1 MNIKSKSKLLL
12 KNKPN
17 SIHQLSQ
24 LGLVGIKNLGNSC
37 YMNAAVQCLSNFYEF
52 SNYFL
57 KKDFDKKLIKEIK
70 DKKGNSD
77 INQYEL
83 LIKFTQIIKKI
94 HLGKEKFI
102 SINSFRNSIGKKNT
116 IFMSNTQEDTQEFLI
131 TLFDLLNEQIYLYNK
146 KINKNFKTISTDLS
160 KKLSLKDFR
169 DNENNGLNELI
180 NYLNNNQSLISCLFT
195 GQFRSTVQCGKCKN
209 VSHNFEIFLGLSL
222 PIPLYSEISFMV
234 YFIFFNIEKG
244 ILQIPI
250 FMESDLLILDLRN
263 KLSYLLNIHPFS
275 FIICLIKN
283 NKVEKIYNNLVPIS
297 EIFYSGTLIDKI
309 MLFCFEFDKNLF
321 SNGDNKYFII
331 HSKMS
336 SQVDGLSN
344 SDIASMNNKNSKIS
358 YKKYHINDLFS
369 EPQMTFYTQIDKT
382 FLELYYGKDILTSK
396 NNNST
401 NKNTNTASHFI
412 HVPKVNS
419 IFDKN
424 IEDDY
429 KEENRKNFIK
439 LLTSSLY
446 IYSDENYGFPNFY
459 LKVLVNFSFFQ
470 SEFVNDYFSNY
481 KRKEIGFQRFIY
493 INIKWK
499 LSFLEIYINNNFQ
512 INLITPQIRIVNINK
527 NKFTK
532 CVLCE
537 RIDCNNCPL
546 NELKGYDTI
555 MDLLQK
561 YPKND
566 TLLIDNN
573 YLYYDY
579 NQRRL
584 TYPKSDFELE
594 LVYPKSIYEK
604 MKETLFNISKMII
617 STDNSN
623 NLSKQKELEEKKNKN
638 EIDIYDCIKKFS
650 SREVLDEGNDW
661 FCSNCKINQKAFKTM
676 RINYAP
682 NILMIQLKRFKTD
695 GNIKIDNFIDFP
707 IQNFILKVHHISE
720 SYDLMGIINHYGN
733 ISFGHYIA
741 ICKNYYNKKWYKF
754 DDSSVIEINEN
765 EIVSKDAY
773 VLFYKKNSFNLQ
785 LAEKWYDNMENY
797 ISFVSEKFKKF
808 NFSFLEKEK
817 NYK

>member
-12 KNKPN
+12 KNKLN
-17 SIHQLSQ
+17 STYQFSQ

-70 DKKGNSD
+70 EKKDNND

-83 LIKFTQIIKKI
+83 LIKFTQIIKKL

-102 SINSFRNSIGKKNT
+102 SINSFRNSIGKKNS
-116 IFMSNTQEDTQEFLI
+116 IFISNTQEDSQEFLI
-131 TLFDLLNEQIYLYNK
+131 TLLDFLNEQIFLYNK
-146 KINKNFKTISTDLS
+146 KLNPNFKTNLIDIT
-160 KKLSLKDFR
+160 KKLTLKDFR
-169 DNENNGLNELI
+169 DYENNGLNELI
-180 NYLNNNQSLISCLFT
+180 NYLNYNQSLISCLFT

-222 PIPLYSEISFMV
+222 PIPLFSEISFMV

-263 KLSYLLNIHPFS
+263 KLSYILNIHPFS

-283 NKVEKIYNNLVPIS
+283 NKVEKIYNNLISIS

-321 SNGDNKYFII
+321 TNTENKYIKI
-331 HSKMS
+331 QSKMS

-344 SDIASMNNKNSKIS
+344 SDLASINKNSKIIF
-358 YKKYHINDLFS
+358 KKYHINDLYS
-369 EPQMTFYTQIDKT
+369 EPQMSFYTQIDKT
-382 FLELYYGKDILTSK
+382 FLELYYGKEILTSK

-412 HVPKVNS
+412 NIPKVNS
-419 IFDKN
+419 IFEKN
-424 IEDDY
+424 NEDD
-429 KEENRKNFIK
+429 KEENKKNFIK
-439 LLTSSLY
+439 ILTSSLY
-446 IYSDENYGFPNFY
+446 IYSDENYGFPNY
-459 LKVLVNFSFFQ
+459 YIKTLINFSIFQ

-493 INIKWK
+493 INTKWK

-512 INLITPQIRIVNINK
+512 INLTSPQIRIVNINK
-527 NKFTK
+527 NKFKK

-537 RIDCNNCPL
+537 RLDCNNCIL

-566 TLLIDNN
+566 TILIDNN

-594 LVYPKSIYEK
+594 LVYPSKLYEK
-604 MKETLFNISKMII
+604 LKQTLFNISKMII
-617 STDNSN
+617 SNDNFFFF
-623 NLSKQKELEEKKNKN
+623 SKQKELEEKNKN
-638 EIDIYDCIKKFS
+638 GIDIYDCIKKFS

-661 FCSNCKINQKAFKTM
+661 FCSKCKMNQKAFKTM

-707 IQNFILKVHHISE
+707 IKNFILKVHHISE
-720 SYDLMGIINHYGN
+720 TYDLMGIINHYGN

-797 ISFVSEKFKKF
+797 INFVTEKFKK
-808 NFSFLEKEK
+808 FSFLEKEK

>member
-1 MNIKSKSKLLL
+1 M
-12 KNKPN
+12 
-17 SIHQLSQ
+17 
-24 LGLVGIKNLGNSC
+24 
-37 YMNAAVQCLSNFYEF
+37 
-52 SNYFL
+52 
-57 KKDFDKKLIKEIK
+57 
-70 DKKGNSD
+70 
-77 INQYEL
+77 
-83 LIKFTQIIKKI
+83 
-94 HLGKEKFI
+94 
-102 SINSFRNSIGKKNT
+102 
-116 IFMSNTQEDTQEFLI
+116 
-131 TLFDLLNEQIYLYNK
+131 
-146 KINKNFKTISTDLS
+146 
-160 KKLSLKDFR
+160 
-169 DNENNGLNELI
+169 
-180 NYLNNNQSLISCLFT
+180 
-195 GQFRSTVQCGKCKN
+195 
-209 VSHNFEIFLGLSL
+209 
-222 PIPLYSEISFMV
+222 
-234 YFIFFNIEKG
+234 
-244 ILQIPI
+244 
-250 FMESDLLILDLRN
+250 
-263 KLSYLLNIHPFS
+263 
-275 FIICLIKN
+275 
-283 NKVEKIYNNLVPIS
+283 EKIYNNLISIS

-321 SNGDNKYFII
+321 TNTENKYIKI
-331 HSKMS
+331 QSKMS

-344 SDIASMNNKNSKIS
+344 SDLASINKNSKITF
-358 YKKYHINDLFS
+358 KKYHINDLYS
-369 EPQMTFYTQIDKT
+369 EPQMSFYTQIDKT
-382 FLELYYGKDILTSK
+382 FLELYYGKEILTSK

-401 NKNTNTASHFI
+401 NKNTNTASHLI
-412 HVPKVNS
+412 NIPKVNS
-419 IFDKN
+419 IFEKN
-424 IEDDY
+424 NEDD
-429 KEENRKNFIK
+429 KEENKKNFIK
-439 LLTSSLY
+439 ILTSSLY
-446 IYSDENYGFPNFY
+446 IYSDENYGFPNY
-459 LKVLVNFSFFQ
+459 YIKTLINFSIFQ

-493 INIKWK
+493 INTKWK

-512 INLITPQIRIVNINK
+512 INLTSPQIRIVNINK
-527 NKFTK
+527 NKFKK

-537 RIDCNNCPL
+537 RLDCNNCIIS
-546 NELKGYDTI
+546 ELKGYDTI
-555 MDLLQK
+555 MDLLEK

-594 LVYPKSIYEK
+594 LVYPSKLYEK
-604 MKETLFNISKMII
+604 LKQTLFNISKMII
-617 STDNSN
+617 SNDNFFFF
-623 NLSKQKELEEKKNKN
+623 SKQKELEEKNKN
-638 EIDIYDCIKKFS
+638 GIDIYDCIKKFS

-661 FCSNCKINQKAFKTM
+661 FCSKCKMNQKAFKTM

-707 IQNFILKVHHISE
+707 IKNFILKVHHISE
-720 SYDLMGIINHYGN
+720 TYDLMGIINHYGN

-797 ISFVSEKFKKF
+797 ITYITEKFKKF

>member
-12 KNKPN
+12 KNKLN
-17 SIHQLSQ
+17 STYQFSQ

-70 DKKGNSD
+70 EKKDNND

-83 LIKFTQIIKKI
+83 LIKFTQIIKKL

-102 SINSFRNSIGKKNT
+102 SINSFRNSIGKKNS
-116 IFMSNTQEDTQEFLI
+116 IFISNTQEDSQEFLI
-131 TLFDLLNEQIYLYNK
+131 TLLDFLNEQIFLYNK
-146 KINKNFKTISTDLS
+146 KLNPNFKTNLIDIT
-160 KKLSLKDFR
+160 KKLTLKDFR
-169 DNENNGLNELI
+169 DYENNGLNELI
-180 NYLNNNQSLISCLFT
+180 NYLNYNQSLISCLFT

-222 PIPLYSEISFMV
+222 PIPLFSEISFMV

-263 KLSYLLNIHPFS
+263 KLSYILNIHPFS

-283 NKVEKIYNNLVPIS
+283 NKVEKIYNNLISIS

-321 SNGDNKYFII
+321 TNTENKYIKI
-331 HSKMS
+331 QSKMS

-344 SDIASMNNKNSKIS
+344 SDLASINKNSKITF
-358 YKKYHINDLFS
+358 KKYHINDLYS
-369 EPQMTFYTQIDKT
+369 EPQMSFYTQIDKT
-382 FLELYYGKDILTSK
+382 FLELYYGKEILTSK

-412 HVPKVNS
+412 NIPKVNS
-419 IFDKN
+419 IFEKN
-424 IEDDY
+424 NEDD
-429 KEENRKNFIK
+429 KEENKKNFIK
-439 LLTSSLY
+439 ILTSSLY
-446 IYSDENYGFPNFY
+446 IYSDENYGFPNY
-459 LKVLVNFSFFQ
+459 YIKTLINFSIFQ

-493 INIKWK
+493 INTKWK

-512 INLITPQIRIVNINK
+512 INLTSPQIRIVNINK
-527 NKFTK
+527 NKFKK

-537 RIDCNNCPL
+537 RLDCNNCIL

-566 TLLIDNN
+566 TILIDNN

-594 LVYPKSIYEK
+594 LVYPSKLYEK
-604 MKETLFNISKMII
+604 LKQTLFNISKMII
-617 STDNSN
+617 SNDNFFFF
-623 NLSKQKELEEKKNKN
+623 SKQKELEEKNKN
-638 EIDIYDCIKKFS
+638 GIDIYDCIKKFS

-661 FCSNCKINQKAFKTM
+661 FCSKCKMNQKAFKTM

-707 IQNFILKVHHISE
+707 IKNFILKVHHISE
-720 SYDLMGIINHYGN
+720 TYDLMGIINHYGN

-797 ISFVSEKFKKF
+797 INFVTEKFKK
-808 NFSFLEKEK
+808 FSFLEKEK